1 LEIPGEIWQ
10 ENMKGMGLEIHGSII
25 VVSELAGRLDVCT
38 ALISFRIAISD
49 GLFKHGNEL
58 TCSIKFQLIE

>member
-1 LEIPGEIWQ
+1 
-10 ENMKGMGLEIHGSII
+10 MKGMGLEIHGSII